1 MSLLPAAV
9 RIGVTGEVNVAQVG
23 STAPTDATTALDA
36 AFTGLGL
43 VSEDGVTESWD
54 DSVDNIKA
62 WQNNMIVR
70 AQTTDSVATFQF
82 VMIETKGKTIEAY
95 YKGSTITATGLGKWK
110 IDVKG
115 AQSDPRAWVIDVV
128 DATKHYR
135 IYVPTGEITER
146 GEIVYSN
153 GEPIGYDVTLT
164 CYADANGVLFTKFAD
179 DANWGYS

>member
-9 RIGVTGEVNVAQVG
+9 RIGVTGEVNVAPVG
-23 STAPTDATTALDA
+23 TAAPTSSTAALNA
-36 AFTGLGL
+36 AFIGLGL
-43 VSEDGVTESWD
+43 VSEDGVTEAWD

-70 AQTTDSVATFQF
+70 AQTTESVATLQF

-95 YKGSTITATGLGKWK
+95 YKGSTISVVSAGQWK

-128 DATKHYR
+128 DGTKHYR

-146 GEIVYSN
+146 GEVVYSN

-164 CYADANGVLFTKFAD
+164 CYADANGVLFTKFSD